1 MTARDSLLH
10 QFRKPSG
17 WLGRLNVR
25 DMNRRHS
32 NLTDWGLG
40 HVSVD
45 IGSTV
50 LDVGCG
56 GGRTVQKLAAIA
68 SEGRVCGID
77 YSEASVAVSRKNNR
91 AAIRNGRVEIQHA
104 SVARL
109 PYGDR
114 LFDLVTAVETH
125 YYWPDLPANLLEVW
139 RVLKPGGA
147 FVIIA
152 EAYKGGKFDGRN
164 QLFAQAMRPFGY
176 SHLTLPEHDELL
188 SRAGYSDVKVFE
200 EYEKGWMCALGGKPV

>member
-1 MTARDSLLH
+1 KDALLH

-32 NLTDWGLG
+32 DLTDWGLT
-40 HVSVD
+40 HVS
-45 IGSTV
+45 IGNADV
-50 LDVGCG
+50 ILDLGCG

-68 SEGRVCGID
+68 NEGRVCGVD
-77 YSEASVAVSRKNNR
+77 YSEASVTVSHRNNR
-91 AAIRNGRVEIQHA
+91 QSIRRGRVEIQQA
-104 SVARL
+104 SVSRL

-147 FVIIA
+147 LVIIA

-164 QLFAQAMRPFGY
+164 QLFARAMQPFGY
-176 SHLTLPEHDELL
+176 SHLSLPEHDELL

-200 EYEKGWMCALGGKPV
+200 EYEKGWMCALGRKPV